1 MIKHREIRMSLIFT
15 VVVVMW
21 IASIVAVITLKVDT
35 EKIYSKTDS
44 TLTQIEKS
52 YLKGYKGIDVIVK
65 SDSDSYTKTEK
76 GEAKSFIIR
85 DRKTNEI
92 LASYLPVDKN
102 GDSVSK
108 VSKILTLDKGQDSLT
123 NPKYKEVAVENYY
136 NINKTIKEYNS
147 KYTDTVLSYE
157 KTHTLHNGIK
167 MSIAMT
173 IFIFITIILLGVLMR
188 EKYFFSALDGFCMI
202 IDKIKN
208 IFKRV

>member
-1 MIKHREIRMSLIFT
+1 MALILTAVVVLYISSIIAIFT
-15 VVVVMW
+15 V
-21 IASIVAVITLKVDT
+21 KVDT

-52 YLKGYKGIDVIVK
+52 YLNGYKGIDVIVK
-65 SDSDSYTKTEK
+65 SDSDSYTKIEEGKT
-76 GEAKSFIIR
+76 KSFVIR
-85 DRKTNEI
+85 DKKTNEI

-123 NPKYKEVAVENYY
+123 NPKYKEVTVENYY

-157 KTHTLHNGIK
+157 NKHTLHNGIK

-173 IFIFITIILLGVLMR
+173 IFIFLNIVLLGILMR
-188 EKYFFSALDGFCMI
+188 EKCFYPALDGFCMI
-202 IDKIKN
+202 IDEIKN

>member
-1 MIKHREIRMSLIFT
+1 MLT
-15 VVVVMW
+15 AVVVMW
-21 IASIVAVITLKVDT
+21 IASIVAVITVKVDT

-52 YLKGYKGIDVIVK
+52 YLNGYKGIDVIVK
-65 SDSDSYTKTEK
+65 SDSDSYTKIEK
-76 GEAKSFIIR
+76 GKVKSFVIR
-85 DRKTNEI
+85 DKKTNEI

-123 NPKYKEVAVENYY
+123 NPKYKEVVVENYY

-157 KTHTLHNGIK
+157 NKHTLHNGIK

-173 IFIFITIILLGVLMR
+173 IFIFITIILLGVLMC

>member
-1 MIKHREIRMSLIFT
+1 MALILTAVAVLYVSSIIAIFT
-15 VVVVMW
+15 V
-21 IASIVAVITLKVDT
+21 KVDT
-35 EKIYSKTDS
+35 DKIYSKTDS

-52 YLKGYKGIDVIVK
+52 YLNGYKGIDVIVK

-85 DRKTNEI
+85 DKKTNEI

-108 VSKILTLDKGQDSLT
+108 VSKILILDNGQDSLT
-123 NPKYKEVAVENYY
+123 NPKYKGITVENYY

-157 KTHTLHNGIK
+157 KAQGLYSGTK
-167 MSIAMT
+167 MAIAMT
-173 IFIFITIILLGVLMR
+173 IFIFLNIVLLGILFR

>member
-1 MIKHREIRMSLIFT
+1 MSLILT

-52 YLKGYKGIDVIVK
+52 YLNGYKGIDVIVK
-65 SDSDSYTKTEK
+65 SDSDSYTKAEK
-76 GEAKSFIIR
+76 GEAKSFVIR

-147 KYTDTVLSYE
+147 KYTDTVVSYE
-157 KTHTLHNGIK
+157 KAQGLYSGTKIP
-167 MSIAMT
+167 IAMA

>member
-1 MIKHREIRMSLIFT
+1 MSLIFT
-15 VVVVMW
+15 AVVVMW
-21 IASIVAVITLKVDT
+21 IASIVAVITVKVDT

-52 YLKGYKGIDVIVK
+52 YLNGYKDIDVIVK
-65 SDSDSYTKTEK
+65 SDSDSYTKIEK
-76 GEAKSFIIR
+76 GKSKGFIIR
-85 DRKTNEI
+85 DKKTNEI

-108 VSKILTLDKGQDSLT
+108 VSKILYLDKGQDSLT
-123 NPKYKEVAVENYY
+123 NPKYKGITVENYY

-157 KTHTLHNGIK
+157 NTHTLHNGIK

-173 IFIFITIILLGVLMR
+173 IFIFLNIVLLGILMR

>member
-1 MIKHREIRMSLIFT
+1 MSLIFT

-65 SDSDSYTKTEK
+65 SDSDSYTKIEK
-76 GEAKSFIIR
+76 GEAKSFVIR

-123 NPKYKEVAVENYY
+123 NPKYKGVAVENYH

-157 KTHTLHNGIK
+157 KAQGLYSGTK
-167 MSIAMT
+167 MSIAMA
-173 IFIFITIILLGVLMR
+173 ISIFITIILFGVLMCK
-188 EKYFFSALDGFCMI
+188 KYFFSALDGFCMI

>member
-1 MIKHREIRMSLIFT
+1 MSLIFT

-21 IASIVAVITLKVDT
+21 IASIVAVITVKVDT

-52 YLKGYKGIDVIVK
+52 YLNGYKGIDVIVK
-65 SDSDSYTKTEK
+65 SDSDSYTKIEK
-76 GEAKSFIIR
+76 GKAKSFVIR
-85 DRKTNEI
+85 DKKTKEL
-92 LASYLPVDKN
+92 LASYLPVDKK
-102 GDSVSK
+102 GDSISK

-123 NPKYKEVAVENYY
+123 NPKYKEVVVENYY

-157 KTHTLHNGIK
+157 NTHTLHNGIK

-173 IFIFITIILLGVLMR
+173 IFIFLNIVLLGILMC